1 MTTTFKLNAGDTFP
15 TIELP
20 SLSGDTISLGKPH
33 SGADWQMLVVYRGK
47 HCPMCTRYLNEIEKK
62 KAQFLELGISIVAAS
77 ADSESLAKTH
87 MSELTASFPITYGL
101 SIEQMQQLG
110 LYLSNPRSAQ
120 ETDHVFAEPGIF
132 IINEHGQL
140 QVIDIS
146 NGPFVRPELDVLL
159 AGLSFIRNPENNYPI
174 RGTYE

>member
-1 MTTTFKLNAGDTFP
+1 MTTTFKLKAGDTFP
-15 TIELP
+15 AIELP
-20 SLSGDTISLGKPH
+20 ALSGEAITLGKPH

-47 HCPMCTRYLNEIEKK
+47 HCPMCTRYLNEIEKN

-77 ADSESLAKTH
+77 ADSKALAKAH
-87 MSELTASFPITYGL
+87 MSELTASFPVTYGL

-110 LYLSNPRSAQ
+110 LYISNPRSAQ
-120 ETDHVFAEPGIF
+120 ETDHVFAEPGLF
-132 IINEHGQL
+132 IINEKGQL

-146 NGPFVRPELDVLL
+146 NGPFVRPELEVLL

-174 RGTYE
+174 RGTYQ